1 MPKKTPIP
9 SATIILVRDHEDEL
23 QVYLLR
29 RNSKSSFMAGNYVFP
44 GGMVDVGDREQETW
58 IQRADMDPQA
68 LDDRFG
74 GNFSQTDA
82 LTFGVAAIR
91 ETFEEAGVRL
101 WKTPENG
108 LTAIRQLEQRREQN
122 NLDLSWLKTGAQ
134 AEKWR
139 LSFSRLF
146 RWAHWITPVV
156 MKRRFDTRFYVAV
169 LPEGQT
175 CAPDNR
181 ETTHGLWISPSKA
194 LADSRTGKI
203 PLGPPTLMTLHE
215 FSKYKHL
222 NALCAELPQRPWGNP
237 IMPRLITTAKGSLFL
252 MPWDPE
258 YHTDQVDFDFAGM
271 PERLLPVGTDFSRL
285 WEDRGICRPVS
296 VPPMP

>member
-1 MPKKTPIP
+1 MPPPIPFP

-29 RNSKSSFMAGNYVFP
+29 RHSKSSFMAGNYVFP
-44 GGMVDVGDREQETW
+44 GGMVDASDQDQETW
-58 IQRADMDPQA
+58 LQQVDMDSKTLESHFGSGFPQA
-68 LDDRFG
+68 
-74 GNFSQTDA
+74 DA

-101 WKTPENG
+101 WETPNG
-108 LTAIRQLEQRREQN
+108 DVEAMGRLERMREQN
-122 NLDLSWLKTGAQ
+122 NLDANWLKAGAQ

-139 LSFSRLF
+139 LSFSQLY

-181 ETTHGLWISPSKA
+181 ETTRGLWISPLQA
-194 LADSRTGKI
+194 LVDSRAGKI

-215 FSKYKHL
+215 LLKYQNIEVL
-222 NALCAELPQRPWGNP
+222 FAELLQRSWGNP
-237 IMPRLITTAKGSLFL
+237 IMPRLITTTKDLMFL

-258 YHTDQVDFDFAGM
+258 YNRDKIGFDFDKM
-271 PERLLPVGTDFSRL
+271 QERVLPVGADFSRL
-285 WEDRGICRPVS
+285 WENQGICRPVS
-296 VPPMP
+296 VMAS

>member
-1 MPKKTPIP
+1 MPPPTPFP

-29 RNSKSSFMAGNYVFP
+29 RHSKSSFMAGNYVFP

-58 IQRADMDPQA
+58 IQRTDMDSKA

-74 GNFSQTDA
+74 GNFSQAEA

-101 WKTPENG
+101 WEIPENG
-108 LTAIRQLEQRREQN
+108 LAAIHQLEKLREQN

-134 AEKWR
+134 TEKWR

-146 RWAHWITPVV
+146 RWAHWITPVA

-169 LPEGQT
+169 LPKSQT

-181 ETTHGLWISPSKA
+181 ETTHGLWISPSEA
-194 LADSRTGKI
+194 LSDSRAGKI
-203 PLGPPTLMTLHE
+203 PLGPPTLMTLHQLL
-215 FSKYKHL
+215 KYQDVD
-222 NALCAELPQRPWGNP
+222 ALFAKLPRRPWGNP
-237 IMPRLITTAKGSLFL
+237 IMPRLTITTKGSIFL

-258 YHTDQVDFDFAGM
+258 YNRDQIDFDFAAM
-271 PERLLPVGTDFSRL
+271 PDRVLPVGTDFSRL
-285 WEDRGICRPVS
+285 WEDRGICRPVG
-296 VPPMP
+296 V